1 MLSTAVPLFRRSVED
16 GTVNYELPPWS
27 LWVILIDLVIFLPLL
42 FFATYTVSTIYPV
55 FSMVEDE
62 NPPAYAPLSA
72 DEEHATAGAA
82 SHLAARPTG
91 GAPRTVT
98 SSLRAVTRLLYAV
111 AGFRGF
117 FRGILLQLIQHLL
130 AGILIEI
137 FTQALGLA
145 FTPLATLLAS
155 LTLVQLSAA
164 WVHIVLT
171 YPVPDVSHFR
181 RLPPFKRAFDATWR
195 PILLNWVA
203 REVVRWVPAVL
214 FAILRV
220 NVPEFKNGGRTDVS
234 DVTASDM
241 VKIVVIAVISA
252 FAGIAFVI
260 PTHVILVRV
269 QASLLPVED
278 DAIIPFDRS
287 FQGKVEP
294 AVAGGRGYATI
305 AEAWSTFSRAGWRR
319 LITLYIKAFLV
330 TMGVYAIIVAVAIPE
345 FLLMVQKTSGDGDE
359 L

>member
-1 MLSTAVPLFRRSVED
+1 M
-16 GTVNYELPPWS
+16 
-27 LWVILIDLVIFLPLL
+27 I
-42 FFATYTVSTIYPV
+42 
-55 FSMVEDE
+55 EDE

-72 DEEHATAGAA
+72 DEEHAAHAHDAAGRD
-82 SHLAARPTG
+82 ARPTG

-111 AGFRGF
+111 AGVRGF
-117 FRGILLQLIQHLL
+117 FRGILFQAIQYLMTL
-130 AGILIEI
+130 VLVEL
-137 FTQALGLA
+137 FTQALGLY
-145 FTPLATLLAS
+145 FTPLATLLAA
-155 LTLVQLSAA
+155 LTLVQFSAA
-164 WVHIVLT
+164 WVHIVVT
-171 YPVPDVSHFR
+171 HPVPGLSHFR

-203 REVVRWVPAVL
+203 FEFVRWVPAVL
-214 FAILRV
+214 FELLDV
-220 NVPEFKNGGRTDVS
+220 HVPELKDGGRTDVS
-234 DVTASDM
+234 DVTGADM
-241 VKIVVIAVISA
+241 AKMVLIAVISA
-252 FAGIAFVI
+252 FAGIALVI

-305 AEAWSTFSRAGWRR
+305 AEAWTTFSRAGWRR

-330 TMGVYAIIVAVAIPE
+330 TMGVYALIVAVAIPE
-345 FLLMVQKTSGDGDE
+345 FLLMVQKTGDNGDE

>member
-1 MLSTAVPLFRRSVED
+1 MLATTVPLFRRSVED
-16 GTVNYELPPWS
+16 GTINYELPPWS
-27 LWVILIDLVIFLPLL
+27 LWVILIDLVIFVPLL
-42 FFATYTVSTIYPV
+42 FFAEYTVSTIYPI
-55 FSMVEDE
+55 FSMIEDE

-72 DEEHATAGAA
+72 ADDEEQAAGR
-82 SHLAARPTG
+82 SARPTG
-91 GAPRTVT
+91 GAPQTVT
-98 SSLRAVTRLLYAV
+98 SSLRAVTRLLHAV
-111 AGFRGF
+111 AGVRGF
-117 FRGILLQLIQHLL
+117 FRGIVFYAIQYLMTL
-130 AGILIEI
+130 VLIEL

-145 FTPLATLLAS
+145 FTPLATLLAA
-155 LTLVQLSAA
+155 LTLVQFSAA
-164 WVHIVLT
+164 WVHIVMT
-171 YPVPDVSHFR
+171 HPVPGVSHFR

-203 REVVRWVPAVL
+203 LEFVRWVPAAL
-214 FAILRV
+214 FALLGV
-220 NVPEFKNGGRTDVS
+220 NIPELKDGGRTDVS
-234 DVTASDM
+234 DVTGADM
-241 VKIVVIAVISA
+241 AKVVVIAVVSA
-252 FAGIAFVI
+252 FVGIALVI

-305 AEAWSTFSRAGWRR
+305 REAWSTFSRAGWRR

-330 TMGVYAIIVAVAIPE
+330 TMGVYALIVAVAIPE
-345 FLLMVQKTSGDGDE
+345 FLLMVQKTSGDGGDE